1 MARQTHEGPGWFN
14 SFITGY
20 IGYHIDGLVQKVQ
33 KDITPV
39 H

>member
-1 MARQTHEGPGWFN
+1 MGFTNKVKQKLLYLDWKK
-14 SFITGY
+14 Y
-20 IGYHIDGLVQKVQ
+20 IDGLVQ